1 MKRSTG
7 AASATLA
14 IDALVDSNVIIAA
27 LAGDHEHHA
36 ASADLF
42 GQEHKLVLGVAAH
55 SYAETY
61 STLTRRGAHS
71 PFRFTADEAWT
82 ALESVRATTQ
92 LIGLTPAQTFETVRS
107 YAGVGGIGPRLYDR
121 MIGETAVAHAIPTIV
136 TWNVGHMR
144 GLFPAL
150 DVKTPL
156 QFQSNADRRQ

>member
-1 MKRSTG
+1 MG
-7 AASATLA
+7 AVSATLA

-27 LAGDHEHHA
+27 LAGDHEHHP

-42 GQEHKLVLGVAAH
+42 GEEETLVLGVAAH

-61 STLTRRGAHS
+61 STLTQRGPNS
-71 PFRFTADEAWT
+71 PFHFTADEAWA

-92 LIGLTPAQTFETVRS
+92 LIGLTPAQTFETVRN
-107 YAGVGGIGPRLYDR
+107 YAGTGGTGPRLYDR
-121 MIGETAVAHAIPTIV
+121 MIGQTAVIHGIPTIV

-150 DVKTPL
+150 SIRTPT
-156 QFQSNADRRQ
+156 QFLRSPSGDQ